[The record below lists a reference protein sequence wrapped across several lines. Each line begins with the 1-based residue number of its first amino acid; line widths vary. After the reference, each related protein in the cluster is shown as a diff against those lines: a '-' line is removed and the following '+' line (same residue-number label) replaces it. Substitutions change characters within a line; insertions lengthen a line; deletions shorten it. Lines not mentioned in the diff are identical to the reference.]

1 MRSANYH
8 THHRRWGVPK
18 KRIETSKKLLI
29 YAVAMASLLSIVT
42 VVAVFLLEDTSPLAY
57 LIPSVF
63 GLASTAYGFYFW
75 KAKNENCR
83 KFGNNVDDTDVM

>member
-8 THHRRWGVPK
+8 THHRRWGVPN

-63 GLASTAYGFYFW
+63 GLTSTAYGFYYW
-75 KAKNENCR
+75 KAKNENVR